1 MMARRISG
9 SEGCGGGPAGSTFSP
24 PTRSLQAPVLQI
36 GKSDAGHQRVPVQ
49 AGPGPALEVAEPEF
63 LLQLLVHLLNGLIA
77 NDKFCLT
84 RTLRLRLSYSRAR
97 GRVLPSAPVQLS
109 SGVPHRGEDYAASA
123 AYLAPP
129 AHGCA
134 YGDRPAA
141 LGPGLPAP
149 PAMDGHP
156 ARAGRGAGAPDPAGG
171 TPCA

>member
-1 MMARRISG
+1 MFVGKSAECDARH
-9 SEGCGGGPAGSTFSP
+9 GGIKQHLAGPDEA
-24 PTRSLQAPVLQI
+24 LEIAAQAPV
-36 GKSDAGHQRVPVQ
+36 SSE
-49 AGPGPALEVAEPEF
+49 PGEGA
-63 LLQLLVHLLNGLIA
+63 LNGLIA

-97 GRVLPSAPVQLS
+97 DRVLPSAPVQLS

-141 LGPGLPAP
+141 LGPGLPAS
-149 PAMDGHP
+149 PAVGGNTSV
-156 ARAGRGAGAPDPAGG
+156 RSGRGAGATNPAGDV
-171 TPCA
+171 PCE